1 MGRVSTADP
10 RAEYRRRLKHRQ
22 TTVIGG
28 MITFLALLVI
38 ICLLVWFNVLPVPD
52 PGFSSAKDDKEKV
65 FQPCL
70 PPDAKT
76 TDVSAIPVNVY
87 NGSDQTGLATG
98 VADLLS
104 DSGLT
109 VANTTDWPK
118 GEYDGE
124 IELTTSQAG
133 LANAYTLSKVFTGT
147 VVVQID
153 ETQDAT
159 DPTVSVVLGND
170 FKNEML
176 SAAEVAQIKPG
187 EALSAPSDC
196 VQVTT
201 APSASATATDG

>member
-1 MGRVSTADP
+1 MSSTADP

-28 MITFLALLVI
+28 MATFLALLVI
-38 ICLLVWFNVLPVPD
+38 ICLLVWSNVLPVPYD
-52 PGFSSAKDDKEKV
+52 PDFSSDKDDREKV
-65 FQPCL
+65 VQPCPL
-70 PPDAKT
+70 SEAKT
-76 TDVSAIPVNVY
+76 TDVSTIPVNVY

-118 GEYDGE
+118 GEYEGE

-133 LANAYTLSKVFTGT
+133 LTNAYTLARVFTGT

-153 ETQDAT
+153 ETQDAS

-176 SAAEVAQIKPG
+176 SAAEVAQIKAG
-187 EALSAPSDC
+187 EPLTAPSPC
-196 VQVTT
+196 APVSA
-201 APSASATATDG
+201 APSASATDAG

>member
-1 MGRVSTADP
+1 
-10 RAEYRRRLKHRQ
+10 
-22 TTVIGG
+22 

-38 ICLLVWFNVLPVPD
+38 ICLLVWLNILPVPYD
-52 PGFSSAKDDKEKV
+52 PDFSSAKDDKEQV
-65 FQPCL
+65 TQPCL

-109 VANTTDWPK
+109 VADTTDWPK

-159 DPTVSVVLGND
+159 DPTVGVVLGND

>member
-1 MGRVSTADP
+1 MA
-10 RAEYRRRLKHRQ
+10 
-22 TTVIGG
+22 
-28 MITFLALLVI
+28 TFLALLVI
-38 ICLLVWFNVLPVPD
+38 ICLLVWSNILPVPYD
-52 PGFSSAKDDKEKV
+52 PDFSSDKDDREKV
-65 FQPCL
+65 VQPCPL
-70 PPDAKT
+70 SEAKT
-76 TDVSAIPVNVY
+76 TDVSTIPVNVY

-118 GEYDGE
+118 GEYEGE

-133 LANAYTLSKVFTGT
+133 LANAYTLARVFTGT

-153 ETQDAT
+153 ETQDAS

-176 SAAEVAQIKPG
+176 SAAEVAQIKAG
-187 EALSAPSDC
+187 EPLTAPSPC
-196 VQVTT
+196 APVSA
-201 APSASATATDG
+201 APSASATDAG

>member
-1 MGRVSTADP
+1 MSSTADP

-38 ICLLVWFNVLPVPD
+38 ICLLVWLNILPVPYD
-52 PGFSSAKDDKEKV
+52 PDFSSAKDDKEQV
-65 FQPCL
+65 TQPCL

-109 VANTTDWPK
+109 VADTTDWPK

-159 DPTVSVVLGND
+159 DPTVGVVLGND

-176 SAAEVAQIKPG
+176 SAAEVAQIKSG

-196 VQVTT
+196 APVTA
-201 APSASATATDG
+201 APSASATDG

>member
-1 MGRVSTADP
+1 MSTADP

-109 VANTTDWPK
+109 VANSTDWPK
-118 GEYDGE
+118 GAYDGE
-124 IELTTSQAG
+124 IELTTSQSG

-153 ETQDAT
+153 ETQDAN